1 MRLPAL
7 LPSPVPGPD
16 LRAWITPE
24 DLNVAPELLGQPLAR
39 PWRRALAMGLDLG
52 LLSLFSHFGNGW
64 LLLALSWAAWRWIK
78 LRDGAPASARHWRV
92 WLPILALLVLGL
104 MQAWEDVRAQP
115 ASEPASL
122 LASPPPVQASKSE
135 VEADPVAR
143 IEELAKDAQIAALE
157 ARLAKLEE
165 AHQSAPLDPRQQL
178 KHWLDETGL
187 RYGWALAYFAL
198 WPLLWPGQTPGKR
211 LLGLRVVEL
220 TGKPPKLMLNLR
232 RYGGYAASLATG
244 GLGFIQI
251 FWDGNR
257 QGLHDKAAHTAVI
270 DLRNPERLA
279 RS

>member
-7 LPSPVPGPD
+7 LPTPASGPD

-52 LLSLFSHFGNGW
+52 LLSLFSQFGNGW
-64 LLLALSWAAWRWIK
+64 LLLGLSWAAWRWVK
-78 LRDGAPASARHWRV
+78 LRDAAPAQRHWRV
-92 WLPILALLVLGL
+92 WLPILVLLGLGL
-104 MQAWEDVRAQP
+104 MQAWEDALAQP
-115 ASEPASL
+115 ASAPAAA
-122 LASPPPVQASKSE
+122 ASVAAARRDAA
-135 VEADPVAR
+135 EADPVAR
-143 IEELAKDAQIAALE
+143 IEALAKDAQIAALQ
-157 ARLAKLEE
+157 ARLEKLEE
-165 AHQSAPLDPRQQL
+165 AASQPLDPRQQL
-178 KHWLDETGL
+178 KRWLDQTGL

-251 FWDGNR
+251 FWDANR
-257 QGLHDKAAHTAVI
+257 QGLHDKAAHTAVV
-270 DLRNPERLA
+270 DLRNPQRLGA
-279 RS
+279 EQA